1 MAARLKS
8 NFASRKAIGR
18 ATGKVLLLAGL
29 VAYLLP
35 RGITPVFTA
44 ITCDF
49 PEYFTSAKTLR
60 AGEDLIGGWNPK
72 RESIELAVPPR
83 RSDKAFL
90 MQKVSEAL
98 GARVSAAMEV
108 KHLPRLPEQF
118 SHPVRQLLTDGA
130 ALESTSLQRIDGA
143 ADVVG
148 IDGET
153 SDVEARFHRWTA
165 AVRALITRVD
175 GSELDD
181 QTQRLITR
189 AFADMAVRLRR
200 IHEDRNPDP
209 RDSGA
214 KNYGG
219 FRPGSLIRNTDE
231 DL

>member
-35 RGITPVFTA
+35 RGIIPVFTA

-118 SHPVRQLLTDGA
+118 GQPVRRLLAEGA
-130 ALESTSLQRIDGA
+130 SLESTGLQWIERAG
-143 ADVVG
+143 DVGG
-148 IDGET
+148 IDGER
-153 SDVEARFHRWTA
+153 SEVEARLHRWTA

-175 GSELDD
+175 GSELDY
-181 QTQRLITR
+181 QTQRLIIR
-189 AFADMAVRLRR
+189 AFVDMAGRLRR
-200 IHEDRNPDP
+200 THEGRLCATVDFPILPN
-209 RDSGA
+209 SGRHSTNDA
-214 KNYGG
+214 
-219 FRPGSLIRNTDE
+219 LE
-231 DL
+231 